1 MTDFFR
7 RLVFTDSVPRDRGRF
22 GKPVSPAAG
31 EAATAA

>member
-7 RLVFTDSVPRDRGRF
+7 RLVSTDHVPRDRGGF
-22 GKPVSPAAG
+22 GKRASPAAG